1 MIVRCRLFA
10 LARDLAGNEFLEV
23 EIPAGST
30 LGDLRKALAHTC
42 PPLQPIVG
50 RLLLAIG
57 HQYAADTTPLDGLAA
72 EVACFPPVSG
82 G

>member
-10 LARDLAGNEFLEV
+10 LARDLAGSECLEV

-30 LGDLRKALAHTC
+30 LGDLRKALAQTC
-42 PPLQPIVG
+42 PSLQPIVA
-50 RLLLAIG
+50 RLFLAIG
-57 HQYAADTTPLDGLAA
+57 HQYAADSTRLDGTEP